1 MTLQAKILPWS
12 FCGPSHIPPLL
23 LSSSKG
29 LREKKVDF
37 DGCFVSWDVFALE
50 RKHHKVH
57 FPPYSTSV
65 AEYNCKHC
73 KVQQDFYGE
82 EDGTA
87 KGTLW
92 PLSSF
97 IRSLAMDG
105 TCTATTLQR
114 LQHPF
119 FKTSQLLI
127 LLIQSGFGTFLSRN
141 DEPFGLVLAFEFHVR
156 RSEIVRKLESLN
168 RLATNFSEP
177 SQGGFFDVLTA
188 RNSLEKKS

>member
-37 DGCFVSWDVFALE
+37 DGCFVSWYVFALE
-50 RKHHKVH
+50 RRHHRVP
-57 FPPYSTSV
+57 FPPHSTSV
-65 AEYNCKHC
+65 GESNCKDC
-73 KVQQDFYGE
+73 KVLQDFYE
-82 EDGTA
+82 EKDGTA

-97 IRSLAMDG
+97 IRSLAMNG

-119 FKTSQLLI
+119 FKASQLLI

-141 DEPFGLVLAFEFHVR
+141 DEPFGLVLAFKLHVH
-156 RSEIVRKLESLN
+156 RSEIFRKLESLN